1 MNNAP
6 NSVAEGMGQTEFP
19 PKNDLLDGVRVLII
33 DDDKR
38 APQCAD
44 AVNQRSH
51 DADRRNIQIT
61 AYLGKRWK

>member
-38 APQCAD
+38 M
-44 AVNQRSH
+44 RSAIGRLL
-51 DADRRNIQIT
+51 DN
-61 AYLGKRWK
+61 LGEEFTTWARSIA